1 MIINYPT
8 GSYITVLPAEPED
21 DESVVYTISNTTP
34 PRSVLDFIQIPTG
47 IQSLQHDARDVP
59 ETLRRSNLGDL
70 IFVAKDNKPGATGAG
85 NQLFYPG
92 QTIDATSSQ
101 ITPVDDVNSSL
112 ETQHDQYYVDPT
124 DIDLEQSEYSDVV
137 VNALA
142 TQKQVLLE
150 LEALQ
155 KSKDDLRVEIVNQ
168 QRILNEAN
176 LVIDG
181 LDVIISNDPDNDE
194 MKDIRTQVQAT
205 ADAAQATIDEL
216 VAELD
221 TIPAAIRSK
230 HSELRALA
238 VLID

>member
-1 MIINYPT
+1 M
-8 GSYITVLPAEPED
+8 
-21 DESVVYTISNTTP
+21 
-34 PRSVLDFIQIPTG
+34 
-47 IQSLQHDARDVP
+47 QHVPSDVSDG
-59 ETLRRSNLGDL
+59 LRRLNRGDL
-70 IFVAKDNKPGATGAG
+70 IFVAKDNKAGATGAG

-92 QTIDATSSQ
+92 QTIDFTSSQ
-101 ITPVDDVNSSL
+101 IAPIDDVNSSL
-112 ETQHDQYYVDPT
+112 ETQHNQYYVDPG

-137 VNALA
+137 INALS

-168 QRILNEAN
+168 QRILNESN
-176 LVIDG
+176 LVISG

-194 MKDIRTQVQAT
+194 MKDIRAQLQAT
-205 ADAAQATIDEL
+205 ADAAQTTIDEF